1 MYRYAFTHK
10 KNGDVKKNMN
20 NGTEVQDV
28 LIDMQRVTTQSNRV
42 KDRVIF
48 VLVLLLIAQTFMLLS
63 TNAYYNKKI
72 SNMTAVQ
79 TETKAKT
86 DQRTA

>member
-1 MYRYAFTHK
+1 
-10 KNGDVKKNMN
+10 MN
-20 NGTEVQDV
+20 NGTELQDV
-28 LIDMQRVTTQSNRV
+28 LMDMQRVTTQANRV

-48 VLVLLLIAQTFMLLS
+48 VLVLLLIAQTLMLLS
-63 TNAYYNKKI
+63 TDAYYNKKI

-86 DQRTA
+86 NQRTA

>member
-1 MYRYAFTHK
+1 MINA
-10 KNGDVKKNMN
+10 GD
-20 NGTEVQDV
+20 
-28 LIDMQRVTTQSNRV
+28 
-42 KDRVIF
+42 
-48 VLVLLLIAQTFMLLS
+48 
-63 TNAYYNKKI
+63 YNKKI